1 MWVQN
6 VVLDQEDRVEN
17 NGGDT
22 QDELDEVK
30 GTCANH
36 WLAKGESVDEDLQKA
51 EQTTSQVKQHVG
63 QGPADRALALL
74 V

>member
-17 NGGDT
+17 NRGDT

-30 GTCANH
+30 GTCTNH

-51 EQTTSQVKQHVG
+51 EQTTS
-63 QGPADRALALL
+63 
-74 V
+74 